1 MTYLYCFERYMK
13 KKNLIILLVLVLL
26 VAGGLA
32 LRHYTHWF
40 SHSKSYIGYYHDV
53 RGLQEA
59 SAVYYKGVKV
69 GKVNEIDLNIRKKVR
84 VVLEIEGTLKITRG
98 SKAIITSGDVNGTKS
113 IRLTIPAG
121 QPVVAEGSTLHT
133 GFDSTVSENFH
144 AKISP
149 MIQTG
154 KYMLHSADS
163 ALLSFNNLLR
173 SGWGNE
179 TRKGF
184 ASANKDLEQ
193 LAVSS
198 ADARRGVTSFGN
210 TLNKLDSSTRR
221 PEERNK
227 NTNKSLNNAEENT
240 AKARQQDAGKSLRE
254 LQASIASLSR
264 KIEAASHNKIL
275 TDKEAYERANR
286 QLDSLNRSMEQY
298 AKDPPP
304 LINIGFGGGK
314 K

>member
-1 MTYLYCFERYMK
+1 MK
-13 KKNLIILLVLVLL
+13 KKNLIILLTVVLL

-32 LRHYTHWF
+32 LRHYTNWF
-40 SHSKSYIGYYHDV
+40 SHSKSYIGYYPDV

-84 VVLEIEGTLKITRG
+84 VVLEIDGSLKMTPG

-113 IRLTIPAG
+113 IRLTIPDG
-121 QPVVAEGSTLHT
+121 QTVLADGSTLHT

-149 MIQTG
+149 MIHTG
-154 KYMLHSADS
+154 KYMLHSADT

-184 ASANKDLEQ
+184 ASANKDLEN
-193 LAVSS
+193 LAGNS
-198 ADARRGVTSFGN
+198 AKARKAVNDFGG
-210 TLNKLDSSTRR
+210 TLNRLDSATGR
-221 PEERNK
+221 PEEKNK
-227 NTNKSLNNAEENT
+227 NINKSLNNAEENT
-240 AKARQQDAGKSLRE
+240 AKARQQDAGKSIRE

-275 TDKEAYERANR
+275 TDKQAYESANR
-286 QLDSLNRSMEQY
+286 KLDSLNRSMKEY
-298 AKDPPP
+298 AQDPPP